1 VTLHQ
6 IIQFFAKY
14 KYEAIFP
21 VAVAEGPIITIIC
34 GFLISRG
41 SLDFFPAL
49 LVVFLGDVISDSV
62 FYFLGRGGRHMIG
75 YLKFLRISEERIQ
88 KLENQFKL
96 SPWKTMALAKISYG
110 LGGAFMAASGAS
122 RVSWENFIEYIVS
135 LDFVRSSILL
145 AIGFYFGR
153 IALRVGQTY
162 FKYYVAAVI
171 ILVPMGYL
179 LYLYRKKL
187 KKSQ

>member
-1 VTLHQ
+1 VTIHQ
-6 IIQFFAKY
+6 IIAFFIRY

-21 VAVAEGPIITIIC
+21 IAVAEGPIITVIS

-49 LVVFLGDVISDSV
+49 LVVFLGDVFSDSV
-62 FYFLGRGGRHMIG
+62 FYFLGRGGRHMIR
-75 YLKFLRISEERIQ
+75 YLKFLHISEERIQ
-88 KLENQFKL
+88 KLENQFKS
-96 SPWKTMALAKISYG
+96 SPWKTMVLAKVSYG
-110 LGGAFMAASGAS
+110 LGGTFMAASGAS
-122 RVSWENFIEYIVS
+122 RIPFQNFLEYIVS
-135 LDFVRSSILL
+135 LNFVRSSILL

-153 IALRVGQTY
+153 VALHLGSTY

-171 ILVPMGYL
+171 ILVPTGYL